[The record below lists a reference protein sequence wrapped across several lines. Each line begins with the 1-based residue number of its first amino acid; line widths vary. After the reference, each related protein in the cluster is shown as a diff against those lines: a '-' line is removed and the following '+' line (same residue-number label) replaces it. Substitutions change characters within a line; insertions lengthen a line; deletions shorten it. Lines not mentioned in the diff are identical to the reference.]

1 MDSPMT
7 AGRRADSVRR
17 RERVVKALKEAIRLG
32 EPLSVSA
39 IARRAGVDRTFFYR
53 HRDLLAQIHAA
64 EAAPAVG
71 LESGA
76 QVTRASL
83 QVDLANAQDRNVRL
97 TARVRQF
104 EDRLSELLGDQAW
117 KESGLGV
124 TTDIEEVQ
132 RRITHL
138 EQANVELTGQLED
151 RQAELDAARA
161 ANRELT
167 RAFNQLRS

>member
-1 MDSPMT
+1 MIE
-7 AGRRADSVRR
+7 GRRADSARR
-17 RERVVKALKEAIRLG
+17 RERVVKALNEAIRQG
-32 EPLSVSA
+32 ESLSVSA
-39 IARRAGVDRTFFYR
+39 VARRVGVDRTFFYR

-83 QVDLANAQDRNVRL
+83 QADLANAQDRNVRL
-97 TARVRQF
+97 TARVRQL

-117 KESGLGV
+117 KESGLGA
-124 TTDIEEVQ
+124 TADIEELQRQIVQ
-132 RRITHL
+132 L
-138 EQANVELTGQLED
+138 EQTNVELTGQLEE
-151 RQAELDAARA
+151 RQAELDAARG

-167 RAFNQLRS
+167 RALNQARS

>member
-1 MDSPMT
+1 MSSPMIE
-7 AGRRADSVRR
+7 GRRADSARR
-17 RERVVKALKEAIRLG
+17 RERVLKALNEAIKQG
-32 EPLSVSA
+32 DSLSVSA

-83 QVDLANAQDRNVRL
+83 QADLANAQERNVRL
-97 TARVRQF
+97 TARVRQL

-117 KESGLGV
+117 KESGLGA
-124 TTDIEEVQ
+124 TADIEELQRQIVQ
-132 RRITHL
+132 L
-138 EQANVELTGQLED
+138 EQTNVELTGQLEE
-151 RQAELDAARA
+151 RQAELDAARG

-167 RAFNQLRS
+167 RALNQARS

>member
-1 MDSPMT
+1 MT
-7 AGRRADSVRR
+7 EGRRADSARR
-17 RERVVKALKEAIRLG
+17 RERVVKALNEAIKQG
-32 EPLSVSA
+32 ESLSVSA
-39 IARRAGVDRTFFYR
+39 VARRAGVDRTFFYR

-71 LESGA
+71 LESGT

-83 QVDLANAQDRNVRL
+83 QADLANAQDRNVRL
-97 TARVRQF
+97 TARVRQL

-117 KESGLGV
+117 KESGLG
-124 TTDIEEVQ
+124 TTADIEELQRQIVQ
-132 RRITHL
+132 L
-138 EQANVELTGQLED
+138 EQTNVELTGQLED

-167 RAFNQLRS
+167 RALNNANR

>member
-1 MDSPMT
+1 MNSPMIE
-7 AGRRADSVRR
+7 GRRADSARR
-17 RERVVKALKEAIRLG
+17 RERVVKALNEAIRQG
-32 EPLSVSA
+32 DSLSVSA

-71 LESGA
+71 LESGT

-83 QVDLANAQDRNVRL
+83 QADLANAQDRNVRL
-97 TARVRQF
+97 SARVRQL

-117 KESGLGV
+117 KESGLGA
-124 TTDIEEVQ
+124 TADIEELQRQIVQ
-132 RRITHL
+132 L
-138 EQANVELTGQLED
+138 EQTNVELNGQLEE
-151 RQAELDAARA
+151 RQAELDAARG

-167 RAFNQLRS
+167 RALNQARP

>member
-1 MDSPMT
+1 M
-7 AGRRADSVRR
+7 
-17 RERVVKALKEAIRLG
+17 KQG
-32 EPLSVSA
+32 EWLNVSA
-39 IARRAGVDRTFFYR
+39 VARRAGVDRTFFYR

-71 LESGA
+71 LESGT

-83 QVDLANAQDRNVRL
+83 QADLANAQDRNVRL
-97 TARVRQF
+97 TARVRQL

-124 TTDIEEVQ
+124 AADIEELQRQIVQ
-132 RRITHL
+132 L
-138 EQANVELTGQLED
+138 EQTNVDHTGQLED

-167 RAFNQLRS
+167 RALNQASR

>member
-1 MDSPMT
+1 MSSPMIE
-7 AGRRADSVRR
+7 GRRADSARR
-17 RERVVKALKEAIRLG
+17 RERVLKALNEAIKQG
-32 EPLSVSA
+32 DSLSVSA

-71 LESGA
+71 LESGT

-83 QVDLANAQDRNVRL
+83 QADLANAQDRNVRL
-97 TARVRQF
+97 TARVRQL

-117 KESGLGV
+117 KESGLGA
-124 TTDIEEVQ
+124 TADIEELQRQIVQ
-132 RRITHL
+132 L
-138 EQANVELTGQLED
+138 EQMNVELTGQLEE
-151 RQAELDAARA
+151 RQAELDAARG

-167 RAFNQLRS
+167 RALNQARA

>member
-1 MDSPMT
+1 MIE
-7 AGRRADSVRR
+7 GRRADSARR
-17 RERVVKALKEAIRLG
+17 RERVLKALNEAIKQG
-32 EPLSVSA
+32 DSLSVSA

-71 LESGA
+71 LESGT

-83 QVDLANAQDRNVRL
+83 QADLANAQDRNVRL
-97 TARVRQF
+97 TARVRQL

-117 KESGLGV
+117 KESGLGA
-124 TTDIEEVQ
+124 TADIEELQRQIVQ
-132 RRITHL
+132 L
-138 EQANVELTGQLED
+138 EQMNVELTGQLEE
-151 RQAELDAARA
+151 RQAELDAARG

-167 RAFNQLRS
+167 RALNQARA